1 MNKDLEYLEF
11 YIKSNGNLDLI
22 NKFIKKENISLNEFN
37 DIVTT
42 LLKNLDNS
50 SKNNGKTNKLY
61 LEYCLKYGNKKNFD
75 SNKISKRKET
85 ETIINIINNY
95 IKEDRHNI
103 KEYVSNNNITYEK
116 FKKFIN
122 NYKTYYLTSVEKDI
136 LKKFL
141 QRENEFNKENI
152 KKVCEVVDKISEDL
166 VRDKPFDILDYYKE
180 LGWDLNLL
188 IYYMNN
194 NKETFSNFLVDNVRL
209 YFKKYGITEK
219 KYKLNEFID
228 YIKKND
234 KSINNKEIENIIN
247 YMNINKMPYNYNL
260 YKSIKKKYLVNKTKN
275 LHPLY

>member
-1 MNKDLEYLEF
+1 MNKDLEYLDF

-122 NYKTYYLTSVEKDI
+122 NYKSYYLTSVEKDI

-180 LGWDLNLL
+180 LGWDLTLL

-260 YKSIKKKYLVNKTKN
+260 YKSIKKEIFSE
-275 LHPLY
+275 

>member
-122 NYKTYYLTSVEKDI
+122 NYKSYYLTSVEKDI

-141 QRENEFNKENI
+141 QRENEFNKE
-152 KKVCEVVDKISEDL
+152 SS
-166 VRDKPFDILDYYKE
+166 R
-180 LGWDLNLL
+180 
-188 IYYMNN
+188 
-194 NKETFSNFLVDNVRL
+194 
-209 YFKKYGITEK
+209 
-219 KYKLNEFID
+219 
-228 YIKKND
+228 
-234 KSINNKEIENIIN
+234 
-247 YMNINKMPYNYNL
+247 
-260 YKSIKKKYLVNKTKN
+260 
-275 LHPLY
+275 